1 MPKPRLQIRVTDR
14 RTGVASDHRFTTGPV
29 RIGRE
34 PGNELQLADPYVS
47 AEHARLEL
55 DDTGVHLHDLG
66 GTNGLRVAGRRLA
79 PHTTLAIPH
88 HLRVSLGPFD
98 LEILHHPDRDRQTT
112 SGTLPEPGPADLEQ
126 LHTRLRQLHAL
137 HTPYAA
143 ARHTF
148 EAALADLV
156 HSLHATGDAP
166 AARRVLAEFAP
177 RDHAHLLLLKPP
189 EQPAPSTT
197 SASPHLS
204 LPPAP
209 SLTAPPHLSLPPAP
223 SLTAPPNLSLPPAPS
238 LTAPPHLSL
247 PPAPSLTDPPPP
259 RLANSSAPS
268 AHVAAAPRP
277 ARELALIAE
286 AAQTLL
292 PGQRPP
298 ASVDEARHFMAR
310 LVLTL
315 QTLAAGTGALQHL
328 RLRQARDLGLAPADA
343 SNPLLTM
350 TTADEL
356 LAHLLAWRSP
366 GADRNHELLD
376 VLAVLLAHARAH
388 VTATLAATRH
398 LAAELAP
405 PAIEQHV
412 ATSGPFRSRA
422 LWRGFLDRYAACLGD
437 GADAHDPSTLRER
450 FRGAYVDE
458 LQRHGLP
465 LTVLPSEPRPAP

>member
-1 MPKPRLQIRVTDR
+1 MPKPRLQIRVTNR
-14 RTGVASDHRFTTGPV
+14 RNGVASEHRFMTGPV

-55 DDTGVHLHDLG
+55 DDAGVQLHDLG

-88 HLRVSLGPFD
+88 HIRISLGPYD
-98 LEILHHPDRDRQTT
+98 LEILHHPDRDHQAA
-112 SGTLPEPGPADLEQ
+112 SGELPEPGPAELER
-126 LHTRLRQLHAL
+126 LHTRIRQLHAL

-143 ARHTF
+143 ARQTF
-148 EAALADLV
+148 ETELADLV
-156 HSLHATGDAP
+156 HALQAAGDVP

-177 RDHAHLLLLKPP
+177 RDLTHLLLTPP
-189 EQPAPSTT
+189 EAPASPT
-197 SASPHLS
+197 SLAPHLS

-209 SLTAPPHLSLPPAP
+209 PPRS
-223 SLTAPPNLSLPPAPS
+223 SNLSLPPALPITDPRTPPS
-238 LTAPPHLSL
+238 V
-247 PPAPSLTDPPPP
+247 PSLTDTPTPPAITDSQPIAPSITDPQPLAAQAPRRTTPSPPPH
-259 RLANSSAPS
+259 

-286 AAQTLL
+286 TAQLLL

-298 ASVDEARHFMAR
+298 ASLDEARRFMTR

-315 QTLAAGTGALQHL
+315 QTLAAGAGALQHL
-328 RLRQARDLGLAPADA
+328 RLRQAHDLGLVPAD
-343 SNPLLTM
+343 SNNPLLTM

-356 LAHLLAWRSP
+356 LAHLLG

-376 VLAVLLAHARAH
+376 ALAALLAHARAH
-388 VTATLAATRH
+388 VNATLAATRH
-398 LAAELAP
+398 IAAELAP
-405 PAIEQHV
+405 PTIEQRV

-422 LWRGFLDRYAACLGD
+422 LWRGFIDQYATCLGD
-437 GADAHDPSTLRER
+437 GARAAGTLRER
-450 FRGAYVDE
+450 FRSAYADE

-465 LTVLPSEPRPAP
+465 LDVLPEQSPP

>member
-14 RTGVASDHRFTTGPV
+14 RNGVASEHRFMTGPV

-55 DDTGVHLHDLG
+55 DDAGVQLHDLG

-88 HLRVSLGPFD
+88 HIRISLGPYD
-98 LEILHHPDRDRQTT
+98 LEILHHPDRDRQTA
-112 SGTLPEPGPADLEQ
+112 SGALPEPGPAGLEQ
-126 LHTRLRQLHAL
+126 LHTRIRQLHAL

-143 ARHTF
+143 ARQTF

-156 HSLHATGDAP
+156 HSLHTTGDAP

-177 RDHAHLLLLKPP
+177 RDLSHLLLLGPP
-189 EQPAPSTT
+189 EAHQAPPNGSP
-197 SASPHLS
+197 SPHLS

-209 SLTAPPHLSLPPAP
+209 TLTAPHPHLSLPPAP
-223 SLTAPPNLSLPPAPS
+223 TLTAPH
-238 LTAPPHLSL
+238 PHLSL
-247 PPAPSLTDPPPP
+247 PPAPPLTTAPTAPSLAAAPP
-259 RLANSSAPS
+259 RHTSSSAPPPHTH
-268 AHVAAAPRP
+268 AAAAPRP

-298 ASVDEARHFMAR
+298 ASIDEARHFVAR
-310 LVLTL
+310 VVLTL

-328 RLRQARDLGLAPADA
+328 RLRQARDLGLTPADA
-343 SNPLLTM
+343 TNPLLTM

-356 LAHLLAWRSP
+356 LARLLTWRSP
-366 GADRNHELLD
+366 EPDHNHELLD
-376 VLAVLLAHARAH
+376 ALAVLVAHARAH

-398 LAAELAP
+398 IAAELAP
-405 PAIEQHV
+405 PAIEQLV
-412 ATSGPFRSRA
+412 AASGPFRSRA
-422 LWRGFLDRYAACLGD
+422 LWRGFLDRYTACLGD
-437 GADAHDPSTLRER
+437 GGRTASTLRQR
-450 FRGAYVDE
+450 FRDAYVDE
-458 LQRHGLP
+458 LQHQGLAH
-465 LTVLPSEPRPAP
+465 VAA